1 MLIIKHEIDD
11 LFNYADTHMLCHC
24 IARDFRANRGIAK
37 EFNKRYNL
45 INTLNYLRNNNLL
58 DTKDKNCIIVN
69 LNNVKICNLITKNI
83 TYNKPTY
90 ETFSLAIT
98 ELKNEIEKLK
108 INKIAMPGL
117 IGCGLDR
124 LDKKKVHQIVYDL
137 LKDLDLEIIF
147 CYLKNDII
155 NRIDKE

>member
-37 EFNKRYNL
+37 EFNNKYNL
-45 INTLNYLRNNNLL
+45 MKILNSLRDNNLL
-58 DTKDKNCIIVN
+58 DTKEIACVIVH
-69 LNNVKICNLITKNI
+69 LNNVKICNLITKDI

-90 ETFSLAIT
+90 ETFTLAMT

-108 INKIAMPGL
+108 IYKIAMPGL
-117 IGCGLDR
+117 IGCGLDK
-124 LDKKKVHQIVYDL
+124 LDKKRVHDIIYQTFKEI
-137 LKDLDLEIIF
+137 DLEIVF
-147 CYLKNDII
+147 CYLKEEDI
-155 NRIDKE
+155 